1 MTPDFLADMSRDL
14 FLTAF
19 LVAGPPLTVG
29 LLVGLTVSLMQAVTQ
44 INEMTLAFIPK
55 IAAIGGTLL
64 IGTPWMLRRITEFT
78 IRILDEL
85 PRVVH

>member
-1 MTPDFLADMSRDL
+1 VTPDFLADMSRDL